1 MHKPSKADVLKV
13 AEEPVAWLWED
24 VPRKYV
30 QINGKGPT
38 YCLHGTSS
46 INAFKALEAALEF
59 EKSQHVKSKNA
70 YHAEREVSDK
80 LEKALKDTLSHL
92 VAAASL
98 LSRSPKTAAPS
109 NKMFDQM
116 VVDYKAAAK
125 RASTALTEVAALR
138 KKETS

>member
-1 MHKPSKADVLKV
+1 MKMVKARKADLDMAISPQYVDGLELRIRELEDEL
-13 AEEPVAWLWED
+13 AEWKAKGS
-24 VPRKYV
+24 RG
-30 QINGKGPT
+30 QIAQWRT
-38 YCLHGTSS
+38 DSL
-46 INAFKALEAALEF
+46 ALA
-59 EKSQHVKSKNA
+59 
-70 YHAEREVSDK
+70 AEREVSDK

-125 RASTALTEVAALR
+125 RARAAIR
-138 KKETS
+138 KKERGE

>member
-1 MHKPSKADVLKV
+1 MHKPSKA
-13 AEEPVAWLWED
+13 
-24 VPRKYV
+24 
-30 QINGKGPT
+30 
-38 YCLHGTSS
+38 
-46 INAFKALEAALEF
+46 
-59 EKSQHVKSKNA
+59 
-70 YHAEREVSDK
+70 EVSDK

-125 RASTALTEVAALR
+125 RARAALAEVAALR
-138 KKETS
+138 KKERGE